1 MPFSYL
7 GAKHRFARY
16 YPAPAHDTIVEPFA
30 GAAGYA
36 VFWAYGHTVRL
47 YDSDPNVI
55 ALWRTLQSSSAL
67 DVLDD
72 AEAQLATRDRI
83 SNPFAYMSGG
93 GLYRVR
99 PGGSATKTKVMTD
112 MWPGVRR
119 RIEAALPRIAT
130 WHVEQSDWADV
141 PVEEATWFVDPPY
154 QSDQQSAGNRYGAGH
169 MAKGIDYAAL
179 GDWCR
184 ALPGQAIV
192 CEQHPAEW
200 LPFETF
206 REHRTRLRRGDPQ
219 WRREVVW
226 RQGDESA
233 DDAVLRA
240 RAVGRDWARRDVY
253 GPRHLR
259 RSRKAQ

>member
-16 YPAPAHDTIVEPFA
+16 YPAPAHDVIVEPFA
-30 GAAGYA
+30 GAAGYS
-36 VFWAYGHTVRL
+36 VFWADAHQVRL

-55 ALWRTLQSSSAL
+55 ALWHTLQSSSAV

-72 AEAQLATRDRI
+72 AEAQLATRDHI
-83 SNPFAYMSGG
+83 TNPFAYMSGG

-99 PGGSATKTKVMTD
+99 PGGSAAKSQVMVA

-119 RIEAALPRIAT
+119 RIEAALPRIAN
-130 WHVEQSDWADV
+130 WHVECLDYTQV
-141 PVEEATWFVDPPY
+141 PIVEATWFVDPPY
-154 QSDQQSAGNRYGAGH
+154 SSDEQSAGNRYGTGH
-169 MAKGIDYAAL
+169 MAKGIDYPAL

-184 ALPGQAIV
+184 SLPGQVVV
-192 CEQHPAEW
+192 CEQHPADW
-200 LPFETF
+200 LEFETF

-219 WRREVVW
+219 WRRELVW
-226 RQGDESA
+226 TQGSTHPQED
-233 DDAVLRA
+233 VLRA
-240 RAVGRDWARRDVY
+240 RAVKRDWGRRDVY